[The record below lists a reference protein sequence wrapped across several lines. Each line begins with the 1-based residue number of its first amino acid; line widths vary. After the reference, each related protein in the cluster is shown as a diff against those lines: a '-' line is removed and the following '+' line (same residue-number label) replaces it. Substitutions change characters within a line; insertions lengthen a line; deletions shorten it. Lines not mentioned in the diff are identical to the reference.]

1 MWCVLRK
8 MSFKF
13 SHKISAYLPTKHSP
27 GSNSE
32 KWKQTTM
39 WDKILLFNLSECKL
53 RCAQD
58 WWAYFEDRNL
68 WIRAV
73 CMHTHT
79 HTENAECTH
88 QHTPAIQAGSTTEAT
103 IIFFAFFSAHTSV
116 SGCSSWK
123 ETHIHDPKNWCVFF
137 KTSSHGDAHSKIAQ
151 KYAYEGVKMRWEKSI
166 DIYRLPGAR
175 RKRLS
180 HRPSPRSG
188 CVANASVD

>member
-13 SHKISAYLPTKHSP
+13 SHKISAHLPTKHSP

-79 HTENAECTH
+79 HRKCRVHPPTHTRNPGRKHNRSDHHFLRLFLSTHIGFGLLTLKRNSHSRPKKLVCFFQNLQPRRCAFKDRTKVRVWGCENAVRKINRYLSIARCKTK
-88 QHTPAIQAGSTTEAT
+88 AIVA
-103 IIFFAFFSAHTSV
+103 
-116 SGCSSWK
+116 SS
-123 ETHIHDPKNWCVFF
+123 
-137 KTSSHGDAHSKIAQ
+137 
-151 KYAYEGVKMRWEKSI
+151 
-166 DIYRLPGAR
+166 LP
-175 RKRLS
+175 
-180 HRPSPRSG
+180 
-188 CVANASVD
+188 